1 MRSRIGWIF
10 PLVVLFLVTQPA
22 IADEKSNL
30 GDKVI
35 AALKSV
41 QGGKCPEELMGPLL
55 LDQCEQQ
62 LSKMQ
67 EHLSGLGPIKNAE
80 HKGIDYFPNG
90 VEAEVYKV
98 RFTKGA
104 MLWLAAAGANG
115 KLVGLWSPG

>member
-1 MRSRIGWIF
+1 MRKTVGWISTLF
-10 PLVVLFLVTQPA
+10 VLFFAAQPA
-22 IADEKSNL
+22 VADEKGNL

-67 EHLSGLGPIKNAE
+67 EHLSSLGEIKGAE
-80 HKGIDYFPNG
+80 YKGIDYYPNG
-90 VEAEVYKV
+90 IEAEVYKV
-98 RFTKGA
+98 RFTKGT
-104 MLWLAAAGANG
+104 MLWLASAGSNG
-115 KLVGLWSPG
+115 KLVGLWTPG